1 MIRLAVD
8 LALVAVF
15 AAIGRLSH
23 HESLSP
29 SGWAHTAWPFLAG
42 TLAGWA
48 VLAAAQR
55 SPAGLAGGLVVW
67 VATVAVGMVLRSL
80 TGQGVAV
87 SFVVVASVVLGVLL
101 LGSRLVWRA

>member
-1 MIRLAVD
+1 MR
-8 LALVAVF
+8 F
-15 AAIGRLSH
+15 AWADGKAPEGGVRGIWLWRAHGGDERAI
-23 HESLSP
+23 
-29 SGWAHTAWPFLAG
+29 
-42 TLAGWA
+42 
-48 VLAAAQR
+48 
-55 SPAGLAGGLVVW
+55 W